1 VTTPANAAKPPAA
14 VASTASSKPA
24 VTYTTTAPATSK
36 PAGTDGVL
44 RKLGYEAENPLFD
57 LVFHGLYPKGDS
69 MATRSMLMIYAEY
82 SDQYCKQDTPNGAR
96 ESTWT
101 WTTETRNLYG
111 VVYNRNT
118 TTHTT
123 WVDTKLVGTFESY
136 RFSLPPEAR
145 LQNTGS
151 LEETMSVMMRSYEP
165 ALAARRDMEKLFAT
179 GCKSRHVR
187 QMNENLA
194 RMVRGQPSLQDDFD
208 ESLPMPFVVQQ
219 ACEAS
224 VAAPK
229 GESSGYR
236 LKSCACMAE
245 QVGRKLVRAD
255 KFVLRALFNSLQVAL
270 TAYQYQT
277 PGLVQQCLIRD
288 TRPGAGNMLP
298 MVERP
303 AVSPAPDSTPAVVDP
318 DAECLQVMNAARDRV
333 LSPNWCG
340 ASRAD
345 MQRAVGE
352 MKKVVASAVC
362 NGRRSGE
369 AALYIVEDTV
379 QRRCKVQNS
388 GTPSEEEA
396 RLAERIAPGRGCLP
410 LADPKVESFVRA
422 TMQSTSGE
430 EVIRR
435 LEIIGPMFPRE
446 DSSRVTA
453 KACAGMYL
461 IGKWAGG

>member
-1 VTTPANAAKPPAA
+1 
-14 VASTASSKPA
+14 
-24 VTYTTTAPATSK
+24 
-36 PAGTDGVL
+36 
-44 RKLGYEAENPLFD
+44 
-57 LVFHGLYPKGDS
+57 
-69 MATRSMLMIYAEY
+69 
-82 SDQYCKQDTPNGAR
+82 
-96 ESTWT
+96 
-101 WTTETRNLYG
+101 
-111 VVYNRNT
+111 
-118 TTHTT
+118 
-123 WVDTKLVGTFESY
+123 
-136 RFSLPPEAR
+136 
-145 LQNTGS
+145 
-151 LEETMSVMMRSYEP
+151 
-165 ALAARRDMEKLFAT
+165 
-179 GCKSRHVR
+179 
-187 QMNENLA
+187 MNENLA
-194 RMVRGQPSLQDDFD
+194 RMVRSQPSLQDDLD
-208 ESLPMPFVVQQ
+208 ESLPMPFVVQE

-224 VAAPK
+224 LSAPK

-255 KFVLRALFNSLQVAL
+255 KFVLRANFNSLQLAL
-270 TAYQYQT
+270 IGYQYQT

-303 AVSPAPDSTPAVVDP
+303 AASPAPGSTPAATDP
-318 DAECLQVMNAARDRV
+318 DAECLQVMNAARDGV
-333 LSPNWCG
+333 LSPDWCG
-340 ASRAD
+340 ATRAD

-379 QRRCKVQNS
+379 QQRCKVQSS

-410 LADPKVESFVRA
+410 LADPKVESYVRSA
-422 TMQSTSGE
+422 MQSMSRDD
-430 EVIRR
+430 VVRR
-435 LEIIGPMFPRE
+435 LKIIGPMVPRE

-461 IGKWAGG
+461 IGKWSGG